1 MSMAQK
7 DLIVNFDALHL
18 VFIPHLLWGI
28 WHCWLTTSLVPH
40 LLTSLSLWLFLSLL
54 FFLWL
59 ILSLCSS
66 STYLPFSQKVVLT
79 RVFVLGSL
87 LFFNFCFCVIYSMPE
102 ALNKMYTVH
111 DSIQV
116 LYFLHVLCKKSP
128 LEICPNFFSEILPTF
143 SLLSNNIIS
152 INSPHAN
159 WKPLIILDSFFLLSF
174 PHPVSK
180 TYCFVS
186 ESSLSNLLLPFDS

>member
-18 VFIPHLLWGI
+18 VFILHLLWGI

-116 LYFLHVLCKKSP
+116 LLFLTCTMQEITLGNLSQFFFWNSP
-128 LEICPNFFSEILPTF
+128 RFFSL
-143 SLLSNNIIS
+143 
-152 INSPHAN
+152 
-159 WKPLIILDSFFLLSF
+159 
-174 PHPVSK
+174 V
-180 TYCFVS
+180 
-186 ESSLSNLLLPFDS
+186 